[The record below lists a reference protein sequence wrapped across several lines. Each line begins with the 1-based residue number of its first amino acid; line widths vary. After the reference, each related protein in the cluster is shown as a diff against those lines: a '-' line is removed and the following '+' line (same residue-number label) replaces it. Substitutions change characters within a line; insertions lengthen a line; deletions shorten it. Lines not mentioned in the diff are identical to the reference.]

1 MKKIQL
7 RKRLDLLKKIL
18 KINNIDRKQFFQKC
32 SSNCINT
39 LCEACYNLLWNNFK
53 FKRSKI
59 KNINKTLSGISN
71 DFQNCT
77 DTWLS
82 FLRKIIGCNQ
92 WKSEKL
98 QLLTKPLFRTDTVNT
113 FVRFTLLD
121 TEKYHFWLSTWHSLA
136 FFLNQQNI
144 LCVETFQNQMLPSL
158 PFDLDELE

>member
-71 DFQNCT
+71 DFQK
-77 DTWLS
+77 LS
-82 FLRKIIGCNQ
+82 NPKISLKTKRQLLRKTQTGNGVFTILASTIIPALV
-92 WKSEKL
+92 S
-98 QLLTKPLFRTDTVNT
+98 LLAK
-113 FVRFTLLD
+113 
-121 TEKYHFWLSTWHSLA
+121 K
-136 FFLNQQNI
+136 
-144 LCVETFQNQMLPSL
+144 
-158 PFDLDELE
+158 